1 MAIDTASATRFAVD
15 VLPFVPVMHT
25 DPRSLPASV
34 ERTSPSIRIATA
46 PGVEPPGRDV
56 NADIAAFVAFAAAT
70 AIMDLIVMVSPK
82 NREVRI
88 IF

>member
-1 MAIDTASATRFAVD
+1 
-15 VLPFVPVMHT
+15 MHT
-25 DPRSLPASV
+25 DPRSLLASV

-82 NREVRI
+82 EQRGKNHILNI
-88 IF
+88 IPIGGADMVIVMGIH